1 MLRATD
7 GFYEE
12 DECWAIVAFTFP
24 HLFTAFERRC
34 AERTMKD
41 GFPDAWEAITSNVLE
56 EGESR
61 KKDER
66 AFLQKHAADWIVVSA
81 ITSEHKQGFV
91 ECIATPGGR
100 RSSGTEER
108 RFLVPSA
115 EYDIGRF
122 GFVIDPEHH
131 AVYCGSS
138 SFVGWPRRASS

>member
-1 MLRATD
+1 MLQ
-7 GFYEE
+7 
-12 DECWAIVAFTFP
+12 
-24 HLFTAFERRC
+24 
-34 AERTMKD
+34 
-41 GFPDAWEAITSNVLE
+41 

-81 ITSEHKQGFV
+81 TTSEHQQGVV

-100 RSSGTEER
+100 RGPGTEER

-122 GFVIDPEHH
+122 GFVIDPDRHP
-131 AVYCGSS
+131 VYCGPS
-138 SFVGWPRRASS
+138 SFVSWQGRASS